1 MLIDLTIVLMI
12 KVFTTQIYRNQLTP
26 QKQQLIK
33 INSKLADDVE
43 NLLVTDQAGYKWS
56 KSNYI
61 DGYTSYGSIDKLHLI
76 LPNFTNLEKKIS
88 QHVAQYI
95 KALDYDISVKDLCMT
110 HCWINVMPAG
120 AQHTSHIHPLSV
132 ISGTYYLQIPKGAS
146 AIKFE
151 DPRLGF
157 FMNAPSV
164 LAKAKTENK
173 RFISVIPEEGD
184 LILFESWIRHE
195 VPRNLT
201 EEPRVSISFNYG
213 WNK

>member
-1 MLIDLTIVLMI
+1 MI
-12 KVFTTQIYRNQLTP
+12 KAFTTQIYKSSLASK
-26 QKQQLIK
+26 KQELIRLS
-33 INSKLADDVE
+33 SKLTDDVD
-43 NLLVTDQAGYKWS
+43 NLLATDQTGHKWS
-56 KSNYI
+56 QKNYI

-95 KALDYDISVKDLCMT
+95 KALDYDITVKDLCMT
-110 HCWINVMPAG
+110 HCWVNVMPVG

-132 ISGTYYLQIPKGAS
+132 ISGTYYLQIPQGAS

-157 FMNAPSV
+157 FMNTPSV
-164 LAKAKTENK
+164 HARAKIENK
-173 RFISVIPEEGD
+173 RFISVTPEEGD

>member
-1 MLIDLTIVLMI
+1 MI
-12 KVFTTQIYRNQLTP
+12 KAFTTQIYQMPLASK
-26 QKQQLIK
+26 KQELIK
-33 INSKLADDVE
+33 INSKLTDDVD
-43 NLLVTDQAGYKWS
+43 NLLATDQAGHKWS
-56 KSNYI
+56 QKNYI

-88 QHVAQYI
+88 HHVSQYI
-95 KALDYDISVKDLCMT
+95 KALDYDIKTQDLCMT
-110 HCWINVMPAG
+110 HCWVNVMPAG
-120 AQHTSHIHPLSV
+120 AQHTGHIHPLSV
-132 ISGTYYLQIPKGAS
+132 ISGTYYLQIPQGAS

-157 FMNAPSV
+157 FMNTPSV
-164 LAKAKTENK
+164 HARAKIENK
-173 RFISVIPEEGD
+173 RFISVNPAEGD